1 LCGPEGLGMLYV
13 RRDRIADLDP
23 VKVSG
28 RAAASYDFAG
38 HFEAKQ
44 ADVTKFEVSTNSTP
58 VVAGTLVAV
67 EQYLESGPDA
77 VWDRVRAL
85 TKVAEDRIGGIPGVE
100 ITGGR
105 TEATRSG
112 LFFFAVPGVDPAF
125 LVGYLAGEAN
135 VVCRSVKQVGSVRLS
150 MHVYNTE
157 AEVERVAELVA
168 RVAKEGNVPEQYRVA
183 AGPMEG

>member
-1 LCGPEGLGMLYV
+1 MMYV

-38 HFEAKQ
+38 NFEAKQ
-44 ADVTKFEVSTNSTP
+44 GDVTKFEVSTNSTP

-67 EQYLESGPDA
+67 EQYLESGGQA
-77 VWDRVRAL
+77 IWDRVRAL
-85 TKVAEDRIGGIPGVE
+85 TRYAEDRIGGIAGVE
-100 ITGGR
+100 LTGGR
-105 TEATRSG
+105 TESTRSG
-112 LFFFAVPGVDPAF
+112 LFFFAVPDIDPAF
-125 LVGYLAGEAN
+125 MAAYLQGEAQ

-168 RVAKEGNVPEQYRVA
+168 SAAAAGNVPEQYRVVPH
-183 AGPMEG
+183 GPEA